1 MVWFLWFVGLPLAA
15 GTGSLETIAS
25 FGCVL
30 AAGGGC
36 TSCASNALIFWPTE
50 VPDYINQIS
59 KSRYIGLKSL
69 ICILIKQTYYA
80 FNKFWAIHAA

>member
-15 GTGSLETIAS
+15 GTWSLETIAS

-36 TSCASNALIFWPTE
+36 TSCASIFWPIE
-50 VPDYINQIS
+50 VTWKNYYINKIS
-59 KSRYIGLKSL
+59 KSRYIGLDFDINSSSKL
-69 ICILIKQTYYA
+69 IMPSIDLA
-80 FNKFWAIHAA
+80 H